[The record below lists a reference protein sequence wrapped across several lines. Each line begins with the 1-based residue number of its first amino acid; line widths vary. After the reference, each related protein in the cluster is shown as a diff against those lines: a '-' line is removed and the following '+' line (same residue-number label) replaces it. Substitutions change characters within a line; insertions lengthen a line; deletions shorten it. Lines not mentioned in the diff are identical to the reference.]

1 VRHPRAS
8 PGSLT
13 QRVCRPEGGR
23 SRKSLPF
30 ALWFPSPPLLNRN
43 ADPMTKGLRASPDRM
58 ITPWFRDRQHNG
70 RKAALPCPVRFF
82 SGRFQRVFA
91 GICCLLDTQRSSRRR
106 SLHESDPYLPVERR
120 LPCLIPPGPRKQNSY
135 LCPGRS
141 GWLSGSPFFGEVY
154 RNPGSGRRCIA
165 TDAWPAERA
174 RSQVIQIRRI
184 AIPIQQFARVFL

>member
-13 QRVCRPEGGR
+13 QCVCRLEGGR

-30 ALWFPSPPLLNRN
+30 ALWFPSPPLLNRKCR
-43 ADPMTKGLRASPDRM
+43 PMTKGLRASPDRM
-58 ITPWFRDRQHNG
+58 ITPWFRGRQYSFPG
-70 RKAALPCPVRFF
+70 LLPAFWLPLIQPSPDSASLSLAFPSFRLSFVP
-82 SGRFQRVFA
+82 
-91 GICCLLDTQRSSRRR
+91 SSPPW
-106 SLHESDPYLPVERR
+106 HTGT
-120 LPCLIPPGPRKQNSY
+120 CLIPPGPRKQNSY

-154 RNPGSGRRCIA
+154 RNRGSGRRCIA